1 MAHFAGFS
9 ASASASSSASADA
22 EFWTACPHCCYV
34 HSYPR
39 LHVGR
44 RLLCPT
50 ATCRRVFSA
59 DELPSPP
66 PIVPGADMYFC
77 TWAFFPLG
85 PPAVAEGWAPF
96 TPFNPAAP
104 PSPSPTPTPTAAA
117 PASAIPSRVRP
128 ISRKKVGVCLKGRAR
143 VEAEEEE
150 EVDEEKTAT
159 VADLKAHEEVKVDWL
174 SLGGSGESG
183 ININESVD
191 LCELGFRFDDETGF
205 LQELP

>member
-9 ASASASSSASADA
+9 ASPSASADE

-39 LHVGR
+39 LYVGR

-50 ATCRRVFSA
+50 TTCRRVFSA

-66 PIVPGADMYFC
+66 PIVPGSDMYFC

-96 TPFNPAAP
+96 TPFNPAPP
-104 PSPSPTPTPTAAA
+104 PSPSPTPTPTAAT

-128 ISRKKVGVCLKGRAR
+128 TSRKKVGVCLKGRAR

-150 EVDEEKTAT
+150 EDEEEKMPT
-159 VADLKAHEEVKVDWL
+159 VVNLKADEEVQMDWL
-174 SLGGSGESG
+174 SLGGNGDSG

-191 LCELGFRFDDETGF
+191 LSELGFRVDEAGF

>member
-9 ASASASSSASADA
+9 ASASADQ

-39 LHVGR
+39 LYVGR

-59 DELPSPP
+59 DELPSSP

-77 TWAFFPLG
+77 TWAFFPIG

-96 TPFNPAAP
+96 TPFNPAP
-104 PSPSPTPTPTAAA
+104 PSPSPTPTPSAAT
-117 PASAIPSRVRP
+117 PASAIPSRVKP
-128 ISRKKVGVCLKGRAR
+128 TSRKKVGVCLKGRAR

-150 EVDEEKTAT
+150 EEEEEKTST
-159 VADLKAHEEVKVDWL
+159 VANLKADEELQVDWL
-174 SLGGSGESG
+174 SLGGNGDRG

-191 LCELGFRFDDETGF
+191 LSELG
-205 LQELP
+205 